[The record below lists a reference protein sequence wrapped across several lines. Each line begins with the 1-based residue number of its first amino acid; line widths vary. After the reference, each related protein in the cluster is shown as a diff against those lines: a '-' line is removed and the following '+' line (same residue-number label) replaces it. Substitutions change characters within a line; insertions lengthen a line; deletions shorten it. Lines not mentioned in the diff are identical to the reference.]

1 MGKVHTEILR
11 KHLAKRVLESM
22 MDPGAPAWLYEQ
34 KLANLVTKGL
44 ANLVY
49 EQKQPQGTIQ
59 HTTTPEGTVP
69 QEGKPNMFANLKE
82 MFQRQTK
89 NRE

>member
-1 MGKVHTEILR
+1 MGAVQTEILR
-11 KHLAKRVLESM
+11 KHLAKCVLQSM
-22 MDPGAPAWLYEQ
+22 MNPDAPAWLYEP
-34 KLANLVTKGL
+34 KLANLVTK
-44 ANLVY
+44 
-49 EQKQPQGTIQ
+49 KQAEKTPVPQGTIQ